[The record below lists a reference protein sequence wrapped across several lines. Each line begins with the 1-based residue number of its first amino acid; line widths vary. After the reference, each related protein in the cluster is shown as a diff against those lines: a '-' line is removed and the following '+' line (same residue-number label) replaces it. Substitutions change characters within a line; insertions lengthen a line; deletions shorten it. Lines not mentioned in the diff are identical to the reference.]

1 VPSQSGESVPPSGLP
16 LTSAKRGTPPR
27 RKRPL
32 AVTLVALYQILRTVP
47 LWMVVASL
55 WGEATVDL
63 ASRADLRMLIY
74 LVTRRDIA
82 AQEIYAAPI
91 EGIFLVLALYYV
103 ATGLGL
109 LLLMSW
115 ARRAAMVGSGMAML
129 KMAWF
134 FVSAQAQ
141 GETVPMTSQQQVFLA
156 VFILMDAL
164 VLGALLHEARTFE
177 KLG

>member
-1 VPSQSGESVPPSGLP
+1 MPSQPGESVPPSGLS
-16 LTSAKRGTPPR
+16 LTPEKRGTPPK

-82 AQEIYAAPI
+82 AQEMYAAPI
-91 EGIFLVLALYYV
+91 EGIFLLLAAYYA
-103 ATGLGL
+103 ATGVGL

-115 ARRAAMVGSGMAML
+115 ARRAAMAGSGMAML
-129 KMAWF
+129 QMAWF

-141 GETVPMTSQQQVFLA
+141 GETVPMTSQQQVLLA

-164 VLGALLHEARTFE
+164 VLGSLVHETPTFE
-177 KLG
+177 KRG